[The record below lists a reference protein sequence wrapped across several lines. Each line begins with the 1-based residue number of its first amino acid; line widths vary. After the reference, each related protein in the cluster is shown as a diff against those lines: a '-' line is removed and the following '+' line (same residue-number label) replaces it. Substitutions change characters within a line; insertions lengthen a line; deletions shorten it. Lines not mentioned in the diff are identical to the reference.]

1 MTARH
6 VVEIVL
12 LSGGCT
18 VTILSSLAMVWTTR
32 LRQRLHLLAPV
43 TSLGAPLIAAALA
56 VANGWSLTTGQILL
70 IAVLLAGSGPAIGMA
85 TARAG
90 RQRAQAERQEAP
102 E

>member
-12 LSGGCT
+12 LVAGCA

-32 LRQRLHLLAPV
+32 LRDRLHLLAPV
-43 TSLGAPLIAAALA
+43 SSLGAPLIAASLA

-85 TARAG
+85 TARAARHREQG
-90 RQRAQAERQEAP
+90 GSPEAP

>member
-12 LSGGCT
+12 LAGGCAVT
-18 VTILSSLAMVWTTR
+18 VLASLAMLWTTQ

-43 TSLGAPLIAAALA
+43 TSLGSPLIAASLA

-70 IAVLLAGSGPAIGMA
+70 IAVLLAASGPAIGMA

-90 RQRAQAERQEAP
+90 RQREQGGEQEAP

>member
-1 MTARH
+1 MTASH

-12 LSGGCT
+12 LVCGCA

-32 LRQRLHLLAPV
+32 LADRLHLLAPV
-43 TSLGAPLIAAALA
+43 SSLGAPLIAAALV
-56 VANGWSLTTGQILL
+56 VANGWSLTSGLIVL

-85 TARAG
+85 TARA
-90 RQRAQAERQEAP
+90 RLHRAHGAGQEAP